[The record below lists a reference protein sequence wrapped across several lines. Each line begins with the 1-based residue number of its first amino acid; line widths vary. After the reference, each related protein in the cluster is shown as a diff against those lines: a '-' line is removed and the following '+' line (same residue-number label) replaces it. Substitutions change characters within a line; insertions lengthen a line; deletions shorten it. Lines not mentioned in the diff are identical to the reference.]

1 MLLLA
6 ELSVL
11 GDGFSYK
18 RAAPNRVHVPQRDFS
33 TSALFPVQTDGAQ
46 RRGYTFR
53 IFQMCNVF

>member
-1 MLLLA
+1 MPLLA
-6 ELSVL
+6 RLRVL

-18 RAAPNRVHVPQRDFS
+18 RVAPKGSHVPQRDFS

-53 IFQMCNVF
+53 IYQMCNVF